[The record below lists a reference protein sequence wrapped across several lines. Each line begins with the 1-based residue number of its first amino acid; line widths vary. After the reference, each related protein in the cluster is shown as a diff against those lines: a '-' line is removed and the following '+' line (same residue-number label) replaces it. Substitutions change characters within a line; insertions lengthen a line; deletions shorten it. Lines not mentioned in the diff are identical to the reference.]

1 MGLQEI
7 WQRIESRYG
16 AFSPQLRR
24 AARFVRENPQD
35 VALHSLRTLSR
46 QAGVS
51 PTSMTR
57 LMQALDFDNWD
68 TFQADHRAWLT
79 AGRQGVFSD
88 RADRVIS
95 GSRAPGAEDLL
106 LDAMAA
112 AEHDNVINALA
123 PQARRSLVQAADM
136 VVAAPAVAI
145 AGIRSCFPVAFS
157 LHYSLSLFMP
167 HVRLMTG
174 TGSAPLDDL
183 HHLRKNDVLVA
194 ISVAPYSRE
203 TVDVARHARDTG
215 VRVVAITDGPLSP
228 IARLADVTLVAANES
243 PAHIASPIG
252 PIAAA
257 QALAVLVLARAGDG
271 ALDALR
277 RREAALEAISAYL
290 PEEPKP

>member
-1 MGLQEI
+1 MSLQEI
-7 WQRIESRYG
+7 WQRIEARYG

-57 LMQALDFDNWD
+57 LMQALDIDNWD
-68 TFQADHRAWLT
+68 AFQAAHRAWLT
-79 AGRQGVFSD
+79 AGRQGAFSD

-95 GSRAPGAEDLL
+95 GSRGPGAEDLL
-106 LDAMAA
+106 LDAMAE
-112 AEHDNVINALA
+112 AEGDNVSRALA
-123 PQARRSLVQAADM
+123 SQARRSLVQAADM
-136 VVAAPAVAI
+136 LVAAPAVAI

-174 TGSAPLDDL
+174 IGSAPLDEL
-183 HHLRKNDVLVA
+183 HHLRENDCLVVV
-194 ISVAPYSRE
+194 SVAPYSRE
-203 TVDVARHARDTG
+203 TVDVARHARNSG
-215 VRVVAITDGPLSP
+215 VRVVTITDGPLSP

-257 QALAVLVLARAGDG
+257 QALAILVLARAGDG

-277 RREAALEAISAYL
+277 RREATFEAISAYL